1 MTTQLIV
8 EIPVA
13 NLPGTTLDIKTA
25 PSPRDR
31 NTDSGRAEDPPLPQ
45 REGLEASD

>member
-8 EIPVA
+8 EIRIA
-13 NLPGTTLDIKTA
+13 NLPGTMPDIKAA

>member
-8 EIPVA
+8 EILVA
-13 NLPGTTLDIKTA
+13 NLPGTTPDIKAA